1 MELSDFFWSIGDISG
16 VFPSVAFQTVAFPF
30 DQVLESSSEHPAVD
44 DFLHNVFLFAVYE
57 FR

>member
-1 MELSDFFWSIGDISG
+1 VKLSDFFRSVGDVSG
-16 VFPSVAFQTVAFPF
+16 VFPGVAFQTVAFPF

-44 DFLHNVFLFAVYE
+44 DFLHNVFLFAVHE